1 MSAGTLL
8 RETRRRH
15 GLSQKQLA
23 NRARTSQAA
32 ISRIG
37 RGIVSP
43 SVAPLERLLDLL
55 GERLTL
61 GAERIAYSHVD
72 MKTIRAN
79 LKLSPEER
87 IRRQVAT
94 TA

>member
-55 GERLTL
+55 GERLTADFNADDRLIGIEVL
-61 GAERIAYSHVD
+61 GASKLLPTGMLD
-72 MKTIRAN
+72 RADH
-79 LKLSPEER
+79 LG
-87 IRRQVAT
+87 
-94 TA
+94 